1 MMTFPRGIRMN
12 NPGNVELKN
21 DKWHGMSAIQFD
33 QRFITFDDPKWGLRA
48 IVRIILNYNRVNH
61 NIDTV
66 REIINKW
73 APPTENDTDA
83 YVKHVSIIACVK
95 PDEALNLKDKRTLIG
110 IVKGIVMH
118 ENGKSQNEHNFWYSD
133 ALYQEAVN
141 LALT

>member
-1 MMTFPRGIRMN
+1 MIPRGIRLN
-12 NPGNVELKN
+12 NAGNIERRN

-33 QRFITFDDPKWGLRA
+33 TRFITFDDPKWGLRA

-61 NIDTV
+61 AVDTV

-73 APPTENDTDA
+73 APTIENDTDA
-83 YVKHVSIIACVK
+83 YVKHVCVIACVK
-95 PDEALNLKDKRTLIG
+95 ADETLNLKDKRTLTG

-118 ENGKSQNEHNFWYSD
+118 ENGKSQNEYTYWYPETTY
-133 ALYQEAVN
+133 AEAVD